1 MNERDSGA
9 NCTFCAI
16 VEHREPALR
25 VFESSGIL
33 AFLPLAP
40 AAFGHTLVI
49 PKRHV
54 GDVWDISKA
63 EMSSVMEVSLVI
75 ARAIKESISPDGLNL
90 INSSGAAATQTVPH
104 FHVHLMP
111 RWEGDPMGGIWPE
124 SPDWEEGDLLSM
136 ANMIRAK
143 IEG

>member
-1 MNERDSGA
+1 MVLSGGA
-9 NCTFCAI
+9 NCIFCAI

-25 VFESSGIL
+25 VFESSSVL

-40 AAFGHTLVI
+40 AAFGHTLII

-54 GDVWDISKA
+54 GDLWEITKE
-63 EMSSVMEVSLVI
+63 EMSNVMEVSLVI
-75 ARAIKESISPDGLNL
+75 AHAIKEAISPDGLNL

-111 RWEGDPMGGIWPE
+111 RRKGDSMGRIWPE
-124 SPDWEEGDLLSM
+124 SPNWKEGDLLKM
-136 ANMIRAK
+136 AHMIRVN
-143 IEG
+143 IEI